1 VNGTKRTKTLH
12 KFSALYAA
20 LAAPISLG
28 RTERWLE
35 WDNEMAG
42 AASSLEPA
50 VVEADDPAIMYY
62 TSGSTGYPKRALLGQ
77 VLSLPDPERCE
88 ASFIK
93 R

>member
-50 VVEADDPAIMYY
+50 VVEAHDPAIMYY
-62 TSGSTGYPKRALLGQ
+62 TSGSTGYPKAVVHASRAIYACRMSARYWGR
-77 VLSLPDPERCE
+77 S
-88 ASFIK
+88 
-93 R
+93 